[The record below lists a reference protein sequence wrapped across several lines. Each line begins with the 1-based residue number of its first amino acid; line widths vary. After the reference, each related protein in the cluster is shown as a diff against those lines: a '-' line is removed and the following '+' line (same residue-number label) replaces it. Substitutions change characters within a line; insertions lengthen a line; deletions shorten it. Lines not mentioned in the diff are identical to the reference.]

1 MSYRLELDE
10 PPEDGIRRIAT
21 EQADQ
26 ALGDLRGEEEDLNEA
41 VHDAR
46 KRFKKIRAVLRLVR
60 KEVGEEHFKRE
71 NACFRDAGRALA
83 EVRDDWVLTET
94 LDDLRERYEDELS
107 PGAFEGLRARLGE
120 RYDATARRVLV
131 EEDRLEEVAVKVA
144 AGRQRIQDWPLDP
157 GFRALLPG
165 LGKVYRRGRKR
176 MEDAFEEGTF
186 EAYHEWRKRV
196 KYLWYHVRVLRHA
209 WWDVMDGWA
218 DSVHDLS
225 DLIGESND
233 LSELRIA
240 LEEDPNLE
248 AEEPERELL
257 LALVDRRREELRE
270 STRPLGQRIYRE
282 KPGEFVARVRD
293 YWEAAAGRA

>member
-1 MSYRLELDE
+1 LDE
-10 PPEDGIRRIAT
+10 PLDDGIRRIAT

-26 ALGDLRGEEEDLNEA
+26 ALGNLRGEEEDLNEA

-60 KEVGEEHFKRE
+60 KEMGEEHFKRE
-71 NACFRDAGRALA
+71 NRCFRDAGRALA

-94 LDDLRERYEDELS
+94 LDDLRARHEDELS
-107 PGAFEGLRARLGE
+107 PRAFENLRTRLRE
-120 RYDATARRVLV
+120 RYDATARQVLV
-131 EEDRLEEVAVKVA
+131 GGARLEEVAVKVA

-157 GFRALLPG
+157 GFQALLPG

-176 MEDAFEEGTF
+176 MEDAFEDRTF

-196 KYLWYHVRVLRHA
+196 KYLWYHARVLRHA
-209 WWDVMDGWA
+209 RWEVMDGWA

-225 DLIGESND
+225 NLIGEAND

-240 LEEDPNLE
+240 LGEDPNLE
-248 AEEPERELL
+248 PEGSERDRL

-293 YWEAAAGRA
+293 SWEAAGGCA